1 MKLLGH
7 LLVALYGSF
16 SLSRESDPAA
26 AAAAASNHTIISVRP
41 GTALRLG
48 TNADRNSLMKF
59 RP

>member
-16 SLSRESDPAA
+16 SSPRKSDP
-26 AAAAASNHTIISVRP
+26 AAAASNHTIISVRP
-41 GTALRLG
+41 ETALRLG
-48 TNADRNSLMKF
+48 TNADRHSLMKF